1 MSFATLL
8 IYKSIKYIKQ
18 KKDKSMLLILAF
30 GLSYI
35 PAYLLYNSLYSDN
48 SLAFL
53 ITLLATY
60 VIFNKEKTETIETI
74 E

>member
-1 MSFATLL
+1 
-8 IYKSIKYIKQ
+8 
-18 KKDKSMLLILAF
+18 MLLILVF

-60 VIFNKEKTETIETI
+60 VIVNKEKNRKIEKKLGNK
-74 E
+74 